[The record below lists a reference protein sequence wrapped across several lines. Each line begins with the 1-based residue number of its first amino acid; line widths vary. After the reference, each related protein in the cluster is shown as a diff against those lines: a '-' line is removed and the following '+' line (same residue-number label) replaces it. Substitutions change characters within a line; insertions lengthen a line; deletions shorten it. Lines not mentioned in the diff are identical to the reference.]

1 LAVRLRESPLGAAR
15 LCDVGDVMKV
25 IGESVRG
32 AELAVASIAES
43 GNNKG
48 TFIQSFVD

>member
-1 LAVRLRESPLGAAR
+1 
-15 LCDVGDVMKV
+15 MKV

-43 GNNKG
+43 GHDKC
-48 TFIQSFVD
+48 TLIEALID